1 MNNSINQNMKKININ
16 NNAEAEPEFFH
27 SLKAET
33 VFKIVNSSTG
43 GLNPE
48 EAKKRLLKNGPNVL
62 KQEKPY
68 SRWKIFFSQFKNP
81 LIYIL
86 LGAGAISALVGE
98 HIDAQ
103 VIAATVLINVIIS
116 FVQEDKANDA
126 LNKLKK
132 IVEHQAYVRRNG
144 KEIEIPAAEIVVG
157 DVLILKAGKII
168 SADARVFE
176 DSDLEVNEASLTGES
191 LAVSKSILPSAPQS
205 GLADRQSMVY
215 AGTNV
220 VSGHGLAVVTTTGY
234 KTEVGKIAEMVEK
247 TDSGPTPLQKRLNS
261 ISKFLGL
268 SVVLICL
275 IIVLTG
281 VLKGVDFITILLAA
295 IAISAAAIPEGLSVA
310 ITVILAIGMKHIVK
324 KKALVRKLLAAETLG
339 SITAICSDKT
349 GTLTEGKMRL
359 EEIVSYSG
367 RLTPAKL
374 EGRGDLSKLKDFMFA
389 LKTGVLCN
397 NAVIDPETAKS
408 SGLALEVSFLQVA
421 LDLGVSQAE
430 LMKDEPRLSELP
442 FNSDRKFMISLHR
455 KENSFSLYEKGA
467 GEIVLEKC
475 AFLED
480 AGRIRKLEQSDKKK
494 ILSLYDELTL
504 SGLRVIALAHSDLK
518 SLPFDSAAEDKNW
531 SLIDKNLI
539 FVGLA
544 AFKDPLRHEA
554 KKTIALCKKA
564 GIRPIIITGDHPN
577 TAQAIAAELRMD
589 LGAIGVVS
597 GEFLEKIN
605 DSELG
610 ELVKTAPVYAR
621 VNPNHKLRIVNALK
635 KNGEVVA
642 MTGDG
647 LNDSPALKTA
657 DIGICLGSGT
667 EVAKETADIVLLDD
681 NFSVIVSA
689 IRQGRIIFDNIR
701 KSLTYLIADCFSE
714 IILIMGSIIFNM
726 PLALLP
732 TQILWINILN
742 DGFPSLSMAF
752 ETNDDG
758 VMARQPIGRN
768 ESIFNK
774 EMKALLFGVGF
785 VREALL
791 FAGYYY
797 CATHLSVLGW
807 SLAYLRTLLIA
818 ILVAKSITAIFSLR
832 SFSLPIY
839 RIKQL
844 ANPYLYI
851 AIGLSFGLL
860 AAAVY
865 WPVLNGLLKTEP
877 LAVSAWLIV
886 IAVSLMNILMMEI
899 VKAWFA
905 HKKNK

>member
-1 MNNSINQNMKKININ
+1 MDKLTKKPTAKRTEEN
-16 NNAEAEPEFFH
+16 FY
-27 SLKAET
+27 SLKPEMI
-33 VFKIVNSSTG
+33 FKIINSSPE
-43 GLNPE
+43 GLSSE
-48 EAKKRLLKNGPNVL
+48 EAKKRLMKNGPNIL
-62 KQEKPY
+62 AQEKPY
-68 SRWKIFFSQFKNP
+68 SRLKIFFSQFKNP

-86 LGAGAISALVGE
+86 LGGGAISLIIGE

-103 VIAATVLINVIIS
+103 VIAATVMINVIIS
-116 FVQEDKANDA
+116 FIQEDKANSA

-132 IVEHQAYVRRNG
+132 IVEHQAYVRRDG
-144 KEIEIPAAEIVVG
+144 KEIEIPAAEIVAG
-157 DVLILKAGKII
+157 DILILKAGKII

-176 DSDLEVNEASLTGES
+176 DFDLEVNEASLTGES
-191 LAVSKSILPSAPQS
+191 LAVSKSILPSAPQT
-205 GLADRQSMVY
+205 GLADRKSMVY
-215 AGTNV
+215 AGTNII
-220 VSGHGLAVVTTTGY
+220 SGHGHAVVVTTGFM
-234 KTEVGKIAEMVEK
+234 TEVGKIAKMVEK
-247 TDSGPTPLQKRLNS
+247 ADSGPTPLQEKLNG
-261 ISKFLGL
+261 ISRWLGL
-268 SVVLICL
+268 SVVVICL

-281 VLKGVDFITILLAA
+281 ILKGISFLTILLAA

-310 ITVILAIGMKHIVK
+310 VTVILAIGMKHLVK

-359 EEIVSYSG
+359 EEIVSFSG
-367 RLTPAKL
+367 RLAPAKL
-374 EGRGDLSKLKDFMFA
+374 EGRGDLSKLKDFMIA

-397 NAVIDPETAKS
+397 NAIIDPETTKS
-408 SGLALEVSFLQVA
+408 SGLALEVSFLRVA
-421 LDLGVSQAE
+421 LDLGVSQSE

-442 FNSDRKFMISLHR
+442 FNSDRKFMISLH
-455 KENSFSLYEKGA
+455 KKGNAFSLYEKGA
-467 GEIVLEKC
+467 GEIILEKC
-475 AFLED
+475 VFLED
-480 AGRIRKLEQSDKKK
+480 AGRIRKLESSDKKK
-494 ILSLYDELTL
+494 ISALYDELTL
-504 SGLRVIALAHSDLK
+504 GGLRVIALAYADLK
-518 SLPFDSAAEDKNW
+518 SLPFDPAAEDKNW
-531 SLIDKNLI
+531 NLVDKNLT

-577 TAQAIAAELRMD
+577 TAQAIASELKMD
-589 LGAIGVVS
+589 LGATGVIS

-605 DSELG
+605 DSELA
-610 ELVKTAPVYAR
+610 ELVKTATVYAR
-621 VNPNHKLRIVNALK
+621 VSPNHKLRIVNALK
-635 KNGEVVA
+635 KNREVVA

-758 VMARQPIGRN
+758 VMARRPIKRN

-797 CATHLSVLGW
+797 CATHLGILGW

-818 ILVAKSITAIFSLR
+818 ILVFKSITAIFSLR
-832 SFSLPIY
+832 SFTLPIHK
-839 RIKQL
+839 IKQFT
-844 ANPYLYI
+844 NPYLYA
-851 AIGLSFGLL
+851 AISLSAALL

-865 WPVLNGLLKTEP
+865 WPALNGLLKTEP
-877 LAVSAWLIV
+877 LAASSWIIVAAVSAV
-886 IAVSLMNILMMEI
+886 NILMLET
-899 VKAWFA
+899 VKAWFV
-905 HKKNK
+905 HKKNKNN

>member
-1 MNNSINQNMKKININ
+1 MDQPKNNLTEEKFYGLET
-16 NNAEAEPEFFH
+16 EA
-27 SLKAET
+27 
-33 VFKIVNSSTG
+33 VFKIVNSSPD
-43 GLNPE
+43 GLSSE
-48 EAKKRLLKNGPNVL
+48 EAKKRLIKNGANLLAP
-62 KQEKPY
+62 EKPY
-68 SRWKIFFSQFKNP
+68 SRLKIFLSQFKNP

-86 LGAGAISALVGE
+86 LGGGGLALIVGE

-103 VIAATVLINVIIS
+103 VIAATVMINVIIS
-116 FVQEDKANDA
+116 FIQEDKANSA

-132 IVEHQAYVRRNG
+132 IVEHQACVRRNG
-144 KEIEIPAAEIVVG
+144 REIEIPAAAIVVG

-191 LAVSKSILPSAPQS
+191 SAVSKSILPSAPQT
-205 GLADRQSMVY
+205 GLADRKSMVY
-215 AGTNV
+215 AGTNII
-220 VSGHGLAVVTTTGY
+220 SGHGHAVVVTTGFR
-234 KTEVGKIAEMVEK
+234 TEVGKIAEMVRTVE
-247 TDSGPTPLQKRLNS
+247 SGPTPLQKRLNG
-261 ISKFLGL
+261 ISRWLGL
-268 SVVLICL
+268 SVLTICLTIVLIG
-275 IIVLTG
+275 I
-281 VLKGVDFITILLAA
+281 LKGVSLLTILLAA

-374 EGRGDLSKLKDFMFA
+374 EGRKDLSKLQDFMLA

-397 NAVIDPETAKS
+397 NAFVDPETTKS
-408 SGLALEVSFLQVA
+408 SGLALEVSFLKVA
-421 LDLGVSQAE
+421 LDLGVSQSE

-455 KENSFSLYEKGA
+455 KNNAFSLYEKGA
-467 GEIVLEKC
+467 GEIILEKC

-480 AGRIRKLEQSDKKK
+480 AGKIRKLESSDKKK
-494 ILSLYDELTL
+494 IIALYDELTL
-504 SGLRVIALAHSDLK
+504 SGLRVIALSYRDLK
-518 SLPFDSAAEDKNW
+518 SLPFDPAAEEKNW
-531 SLIDKNLI
+531 SLIDKDLI
-539 FVGLA
+539 FIGLA
-544 AFKDPLRHEA
+544 AFKDPLRREA
-554 KKTIALCKKA
+554 KKTVALCKKA

-577 TAQAIAAELRMD
+577 TAQTIAAELRMD
-589 LGAIGVVS
+589 LGAAGVIS
-597 GEFLEKIN
+597 GEFLEKLG
-605 DSELG
+605 DGELR
-610 ELVKTAPVYAR
+610 ELVKTASVYAR
-621 VNPNHKLRIVNALK
+621 VSPNHKLRIVNALK

-647 LNDSPALKTA
+647 LNDSPALKAA

-714 IILIMGSIIFNM
+714 IVLIIGSIIFNM

-752 ETNDDG
+752 EANDDG
-758 VMARQPIGRN
+758 VMKRRPIKRN
-768 ESIFNK
+768 ESIFNQ

-797 CATHLSVLGW
+797 CATHLAALGW

-818 ILVAKSITAIFSLR
+818 ILVTKSITAIFSLR
-832 SFSLPIY
+832 SFTLPIY

-844 ANPYLYI
+844 TNPYLYM
-851 AIGLSFGLL
+851 AIGLSAIFLT
-860 AAAVY
+860 AAVY
-865 WPVLNGLLKTEP
+865 WPVLNRLLKTEP
-877 LAVSAWLIV
+877 LAASAWAIV
-886 IAVSLMNILMMEI
+886 AAMSIINILMLEI

-905 HKKNK
+905 HKKN

>member
-1 MNNSINQNMKKININ
+1 MNQLTETIGNRN
-16 NNAEAEPEFFH
+16 NETGDGFYHLKTEA
-27 SLKAET
+27 
-33 VFKIVNSSTG
+33 VFKIVNSSPA
-43 GLNPE
+43 GLSSE
-48 EAKKRLLKNGPNVL
+48 EAKKRLLQNGPNVL
-62 KQEKPY
+62 TQEKPY

-86 LGAGAISALVGE
+86 LGGGAISLIVGE

-103 VIAATVLINVIIS
+103 VIAATVMINVIIS
-116 FVQEDKANDA
+116 FIQEDKANSA
-126 LNKLKK
+126 LNKLKR

-144 KEIEIPAAEIVVG
+144 REIEIPAADIVVG
-157 DVLILKAGKII
+157 DVLILKAGKVI

-191 LAVSKSILPSAPQS
+191 LAVSKSVLPSAPET
-205 GLADRQSMVY
+205 GLADRKGMIY

-220 VSGHGLAVVTTTGY
+220 ISGHGHAVVTTTGF
-234 KTEVGKIAEMVEK
+234 KTEVGKIAEMVK
-247 TDSGPTPLQKRLNS
+247 TAESGPTPLQERLNR
-261 ISKFLGL
+261 ISRWLGL
-268 SVVLICL
+268 SVITICL
-275 IIVLTG
+275 VIVLTG
-281 VLKGVDFITILLAA
+281 ILKGVSLLTILLAA

-310 ITVILAIGMKHIVK
+310 VTVILAIGMKHIVK

-374 EGRGDLSKLKDFMFA
+374 EGRRDLSKLKDFMIA

-397 NAVIDPETAKS
+397 NASVDPETMKGT
-408 SGLALEVSFLQVA
+408 GLALEVSFLRVA
-421 LDLGVSQAE
+421 LDLGVSQPE
-430 LMKDEPRLSELP
+430 LMQDEPRLSELP
-442 FNSDRKFMISLHR
+442 FNSDRKFMISLHQ
-455 KENSFSLYEKGA
+455 KGKSFSFYEKGA

-475 AFLED
+475 SFLED
-480 AGRIRKLEQSDKKK
+480 AGKIRKLEPADKQK
-494 ILSLYDELTL
+494 IISLYEELTL
-504 SGLRVIALAHSDLK
+504 AGLRVIALAYRDLK
-518 SLPFDSAAEDKNW
+518 SLPFDPADEEKNW
-531 SLIDKNLI
+531 SLIDQDLI
-539 FVGLA
+539 FIGLA

-554 KKTIALCKKA
+554 KKTIALCKQA

-577 TAQAIAAELRMD
+577 TAQTIAAELKMD
-589 LGAIGVVS
+589 LGATGVIS
-597 GEFLEKIN
+597 GEFLEKLN
-605 DSELG
+605 DSELR
-610 ELVKTAPVYAR
+610 ELVKTAAVYAR
-621 VNPNHKLRIVNALK
+621 VSPNHKLRIVNALK

-714 IILIMGSIIFNM
+714 IILIIGSIIFNM

-758 VMARQPIGRN
+758 VMKRRPIKRN
-768 ESIFNK
+768 ESIFNR

-797 CATHLSVLGW
+797 CATHLTALGW

-832 SFSLPIY
+832 SFTLPIY
-839 RIKQL
+839 KIKQL
-844 ANPYLYI
+844 TNPYLYI
-851 AIGLSFGLL
+851 AIGLSFILL

-865 WPVLNGLLKTEP
+865 WPVLNGFLKTEP
-877 LAVSAWLIV
+877 LAASAWFIV
-886 IAVSLMNILMMEI
+886 LAIAIVNIFMLEI

-905 HKKNK
+905 HKKN

>member
-1 MNNSINQNMKKININ
+1 MKQATNKIKDDRTETSFYGLKP
-16 NNAEAEPEFFH
+16 EA
-27 SLKAET
+27 
-33 VFKIVNSSTG
+33 VFKLVNSSPA
-43 GLNPE
+43 GLSSE
-48 EAKKRLLKNGPNVL
+48 EAKRRLIKNGPNIL
-62 KQEKPY
+62 TQAKPY

-86 LGAGAISALVGE
+86 LGGGGISLIVGE

-103 VIAATVLINVIIS
+103 VIAATVMINVIIS
-116 FVQEDKANDA
+116 FIQEDKANSA
-126 LNKLKK
+126 LNKLKQ
-132 IVEHQAYVRRNG
+132 IVEHRAYVRRNG
-144 KEIEIPAAEIVVG
+144 REIEIPAANIVVG
-157 DVLILKAGKII
+157 DALILKAGKII

-191 LAVSKSILPSAPQS
+191 LAVSKSILPSAPQT
-205 GLADRQSMVY
+205 GLADRKSMVY

-220 VSGHGLAVVTTTGY
+220 ISGHGHAVVTATGFM
-234 KTEVGKIAEMVEK
+234 TEVGKIAEMVEK
-247 TDSGPTPLQKRLNS
+247 AESGPTPLQTRLNG
-261 ISKFLGL
+261 ISRWLGL
-268 SVVLICL
+268 SVITICL
-275 IIVLTG
+275 IIILIG
-281 VLKGVDFITILLAA
+281 VLKGVSLLTILLAA

-324 KKALVRKLLAAETLG
+324 KRALVRKLLAAETLG

-367 RLTPAKL
+367 RLAPAKL
-374 EGRGDLSKLKDFMFA
+374 EGRQDLSRLKDFMVA

-397 NAVIDPETAKS
+397 NASIDPETLAV
-408 SGLALEVSFLQVA
+408 SGLALEVSFLKVA
-421 LDLGVSQAE
+421 LDLGVSQPE

-442 FNSDRKFMISLHR
+442 FNSDRKFMISLH
-455 KENSFSLYEKGA
+455 KKGNAFSFYEKGA

-480 AGRIRKLEQSDKKK
+480 AGKIRRLEQSDRKK
-494 ILSLYDELTL
+494 ISALYEELTL
-504 SGLRVIALAHSDLK
+504 NGLRVIALAYRDLK
-518 SLPFDSAAEDKNW
+518 SLPFDPAAEEKNW
-531 SLIDKNLI
+531 SLIDKELI
-539 FVGLA
+539 FIGFA

-577 TAQAIAAELRMD
+577 TAQAIATELRMD
-589 LGAIGVVS
+589 LGAAGVIS

-605 DSELG
+605 DSELR
-610 ELVKTAPVYAR
+610 ELVKTAAVYAR
-621 VNPNHKLRIVNALK
+621 VSPNHKLRIVNALK

-714 IILIMGSIIFNM
+714 IILIVGSIIFNL

-758 VMARQPIGRN
+758 VMKRPPIKRD
-768 ESIFNK
+768 ESIFNR

-797 CATHLSVLGW
+797 CATHLADLGW

-818 ILVAKSITAIFSLR
+818 ILVTKSITAIFSLR
-832 SFSLPIY
+832 SFTLPIY
-839 RIKQL
+839 KIKQL
-844 ANPYLYI
+844 TNPYLYI
-851 AIGLSFGLL
+851 AIGLSAILL
-860 AAAVY
+860 ATAVY
-865 WPVLNGLLKTEP
+865 TPVLNGLLKTEP
-877 LAVSAWLIV
+877 LASSAWIIVAAVSA
-886 IAVSLMNILMMEI
+886 ANILMLEI

-905 HKKNK
+905 HKKN